1 MKKVIYTVL
10 LVTGLSVNTFAADD
24 YRYSKEAKASAIAK
38 SQFNDLYTGATN
50 VNWAVTDKF
59 QKAFFTLDGV
69 DMTAFYDLDGNHLAT
84 TQVGKTDQLSELAL
98 ARIAKAYKGYEVS
111 KVIQYNSEN
120 TVYFVDLKKGE
131 KEVLVRV
138 MPDNHVYFFKQL
150 K

>member
-1 MKKVIYTVL
+1 MKKVIYTAL

-24 YRYSKEAKASAIAK
+24 YRYSKEAKVSSVAK

-50 VNWAVTDKF
+50 VSWVVTDKF

-69 DMTAFYDLDGNHLAT
+69 NMTAFYDLEGNHVAT
-84 TQVGKTDQLSELAL
+84 TQAGKTEKLSELAL
-98 ARIAKAYKGYEVS
+98 ARIAKAYKGYEIT
-111 KVIQYNSEN
+111 KVIEYNSDA
-120 TVYFVDLKKGE
+120 TIYFVDLKKGE

-138 MPDNHVYFFKQL
+138 MPDNYVYFFKQL